1 MVTALLVL
9 NICILPQQHHTN
21 SEVWRWEHHGKDK
34 CEHLPRHPA
43 IFQDDEDETEVDV
56 FTKTMIAN
64 TQGNSQLAFEK
75 EKKKMKEPPF
85 LEPLSWRFPE
95 EPTKDEPRFP
105 PNFELRTPMAPESI
119 KVICGENSIRVE
131 AKRDLLG
138 SGVLVQTTDVTLG
151 GCAATEEDPK
161 AQILIF
167 ESELHGCGS
176 QLLMSEESFI
186 YVFTLLYTPSPLG
199 GSPIVRTIDVSVSI
213 ECHYRRKNDVSS
225 DVLKPNWAPFSET
238 KASEESLYFSLRLMT
253 DNWQFPRSST
263 QFFLGDMMKFEASV
277 EQFHHIPL
285 RVTVDSCVATVVP
298 NVDTVPRYAFLGN
311 NGCMFDS
318 QLTGSSSHFL
328 PQSHKDKLQFELEAF
343 RFQHGNSGVV
353 RYATAFLPGRCCF
366 HIIAQKCRFCF
377 FVCVSLDI
385 HYLQPEGHGSCC
397 KCQCHQQSL
406 FILQWWD
413 KLCHLKRWS

>member
-1 MVTALLVL
+1 MTQLQNHQVNHIVGRAKSQLYKATFCTAAAQES
-9 NICILPQQHHTN
+9 NQIL
-21 SEVWRWEHHGKDK
+21 
-34 CEHLPRHPA
+34 HPA
-43 IFQDDEDETEVDV
+43 ANRFGNHRANQQVQRPAAVQQKET
-56 FTKTMIAN
+56 
-64 TQGNSQLAFEK
+64 
-75 EKKKMKEPPF
+75 PF

-119 KVICGENSIRVE
+119 KVICGDNSIRVE

-138 SGVLVQTTDVTLG
+138 TGVLVQTTDVTLG

-186 YVFTLLYTPSPLG
+186 YVFTLLYTPSPPG

-225 DVLKPNWAPFSET
+225 DVLKPTWAPFSET

-253 DNWQFPRSST
+253 DDWQFPRSST

-343 RFQHGNSGVV
+343 RFQHGNSGVIYITCSL
-353 RYATAFLPGRCCF
+353 RATDAAANVNATNKACSFSSGWRE
-366 HIIAQKCRFCF
+366 A
-377 FVCVSLDI
+377 SGI
-385 HYLQPEGHGSCC
+385 HHACSCC
-397 KCQCHQQSL
+397 DTDCRAGTKSSL
-406 FILQWWD
+406 TVKGTKWEQEMAVGPITVKEKPL
-413 KLCHLKRWS
+413 R